1 MFRPGTVSSSVI
13 FASMKPCL
21 IWTKSE
27 KMPCASFDTAK
38 RSRKLEN
45 CGELKMQAAVG
56 PAGKSTPLTWF
67 ASGLI
72 SFRSV
77 FTCKRVPLDFC
88 PFWAGLDVSPRIS
101 KIHFKWKKRNLWM
114 ASTTP
119 HIFARSLGKNVEDA
133 EVDADK
139 CTPHTRIAFPLRS
152 PWQFHATVFPP
163 LYHQPAAPSFWIM
176 QRLRE
181 PHPAKRALPWSHG
194 AGHTPNGATPPASRR
209 SE

>member
-77 FTCKRVPLDFC
+77 FTCKRVPLDFS

-101 KIHFKWKKRNLWM
+101 KIHFKWKKEKKGTYGWPRPRLTYLQDLWARTSKM
-114 ASTTP
+114 LKLTPIDAHRIHELPSLCEVPGSFMQPSFHHSTTNP
-119 HIFARSLGKNVEDA
+119 QHHLSG
-133 EVDADK
+133 
-139 CTPHTRIAFPLRS
+139 
-152 PWQFHATVFPP
+152 
-163 LYHQPAAPSFWIM
+163 
-176 QRLRE
+176 
-181 PHPAKRALPWSHG
+181 
-194 AGHTPNGATPPASRR
+194 
-209 SE
+209 